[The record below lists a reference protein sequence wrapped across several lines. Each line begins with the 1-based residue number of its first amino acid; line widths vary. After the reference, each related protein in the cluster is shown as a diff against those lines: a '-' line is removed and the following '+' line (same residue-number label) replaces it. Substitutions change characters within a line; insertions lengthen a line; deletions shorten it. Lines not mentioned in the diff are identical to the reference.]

1 MLSGKTI
8 WERNINLLRLELVGA
23 FNVDTFR
30 RVLLECVIPW
40 LTKSKASKVTKD
52 KKEDVKKND
61 ANATA
66 ILSGPPK

>member
-40 LTKSKASKVTKD
+40 LTKSKASKVTKETWTTT
-52 KKEDVKKND
+52 KFLIASPGTYNP
-61 ANATA
+61 T
-66 ILSGPPK
+66 